1 MDQRRS
7 KDRGEIRGYCHL
19 SLESRNRRRSLSK
32 YTELE
37 RPLAKPLLFG
47 AVAVEGERWVDS
59 LGAYLLDEGLW
70 FQYRPDSRVD

>member
-1 MDQRRS
+1 MDRRRS

-19 SLESRNRRRSLSK
+19 SLESRNRRRFLLK

-37 RPLAKPLLFG
+37 RPLAKLLLCG
-47 AVAVEGERWVDS
+47 AVVVERERWVDS

-70 FQYRPDSRVD
+70 F